1 MENENPMEQIPE
13 AEQEPKMVQEPEATA
28 ESEEIESEMTLEPVQ
43 EIPAKKKNNVLIIAA
58 AAVLGVVML
67 IGFGLAVIAGT
78 EGMDGLKSKISG
90 IFSQEEEKTTQPDTT
105 APDVTEP
112 EATEA
117 LNLKSYTVSAAE
129 AANVVNNVA
138 ATLGEHKLTNGELQ
152 VFYQTSMINFY
163 SQYGMY
169 LSYMGV
175 DFSKPLDEQVFD
187 PETNQT
193 WQEYMLE
200 MALHSWHLY
209 TAIGE
214 KAKAEGFQLDAE
226 GLQYIAGLDKTIE
239 DMAAAYGL
247 TSAEEFMQTQLG
259 PTATVEG
266 MRSYMEREY
275 YYIRYYEYL
284 VEKLEPTME
293 QLEQYFTEN
302 AETLSANG
310 VTKESG
316 DVVDVRHVLI
326 MPETS
331 GKDGEGKAISTEED
345 WENCRQ
351 KAQALLDGWRS
362 GEATED
368 TFHKLAQE
376 NSADGNASTGGLYT
390 GVTPGYMVQE
400 FNDWIFD
407 ESRAYGDSDL
417 VKTQFGYHIMY
428 FVKREP
434 NWVAKSRDGY
444 LSNAINAAI
453 TAVMEQYPIEVDYDA
468 IALS

>member
-13 AEQEPKMVQEPEATA
+13 AEQEPQIVQEPEEIV
-28 ESEEIESEMTLEPVQ
+28 ESEETVMTPQPVQ
-43 EIPAKKKNNVLIIAA
+43 KAPAKQKNNALIIIL

-67 IGFGLAVIAGT
+67 IGFSLAVIAGT

-90 IFSQEEEKTTQPDTT
+90 IFEEEKATQPDTT
-105 APDVTEP
+105 APDATEP
-112 EATEA
+112 EATEP
-117 LNLKSYTVSAAE
+117 LNLKSYTVSADE
-129 AANVVNNVA
+129 AAGVVNNVA
-138 ATLGEHKLTNGELQ
+138 ATLGENKLTNGELQ

-175 DFSKPLDEQVFD
+175 DFSQPLDEQVFD
-187 PETNQT
+187 ANTNQT
-193 WQEYMLE
+193 WQEYLLE
-200 MALHSWHLY
+200 MALYSWLLY

-214 KAKAEGFQLDAE
+214 QAKAEDFQLDAE
-226 GLQYIAGLDKTIE
+226 GLEYIAGLDKTIE
-239 DMAAAYGL
+239 EMAAAYGNA
-247 TSAEEFMQTQLG
+247 SAEEFMQTQLG

-266 MRSYMEREY
+266 MRKYMELEY
-275 YYIRYYEYL
+275 YYICYYEYL
-284 VEKLEPTME
+284 LEKLAPTTE

-302 AETLSANG
+302 EETLSASG

-331 GKDGEGKAISTEED
+331 GTDEEGNAISTEED

-351 KAQALLDGWRS
+351 KAQALLDEWRS
-362 GEATED
+362 GEATEE
-368 TFHKLAQE
+368 TFHKLAQD
-376 NSADGNASTGGLYT
+376 NSADSNASSGGLYT
-390 GVTPGYMVQE
+390 GVTSGYMVQE

-407 ESRAYGDSDL
+407 ESREYGNTDL
-417 VKTQFGYHIMY
+417 VKTEFGYHIMY

-434 NWVAKSRDGY
+434 QWVAQSRDGF
-444 LSNAINAAI
+444 LSNAINEAI
-453 TAVMEQYPIEVDYDA
+453 TTVMEQYPMEVDYDA

>member
-1 MENENPMEQIPE
+1 MENENPMEQE
-13 AEQEPKMVQEPEATA
+13 SETVQEPEIVQ
-28 ESEEIESEMTLEPVQ
+28 EPVSEQTPETVQ
-43 EIPAKKKNNVLIIAA
+43 EIPANPKKNNVLIILA
-58 AAVLGVVML
+58 AAVLGIAML

-78 EGMDGLKSKISG
+78 EGMDGLKAKISG
-90 IFSQEEEKTTQPDTT
+90 VFSGPEEEKSTQPDTT
-105 APDVTEP
+105 APEVTEPDVTEP
-112 EATEA
+112 AGTEP
-117 LNLKSYTVSAAE
+117 LNLKSYTVDASQAPE
-129 AANVVNNVA
+129 VVNNVA
-138 ATLGEHKLTNGELQ
+138 ATVGEHKLTNGALQ
-152 VFYQTSMINFY
+152 VFYQTSIVNFY
-163 SQYGMY
+163 SQFGMY
-169 LSYMGV
+169 LMYMGV
-175 DFSKPLDEQVFD
+175 DFSQPLDQQVFD
-187 PETNQT
+187 PNTNQT
-193 WQEYMLE
+193 WQEYLLE

-214 KAKAEGFQLDAE
+214 KAKAEGFELDAE
-226 GLQYIAGLDKTIE
+226 GLEYVAGLDKTIQ
-239 DMAAAYGL
+239 DMAAAYGNA
-247 TSAEEFMQTQLG
+247 TAEEFMQSQLG
-259 PTATVEG
+259 PTATVAG
-266 MRSYMEREY
+266 MRSYMELEY

-284 VEKLEPTME
+284 QEKLAPTME
-293 QLEQYFTEN
+293 QLEAYFAEN
-302 AETLSANG
+302 AETLSASG

-331 GKDGEGKAISTEED
+331 GKDENGKAISTEED

-376 NSADGNASTGGLYT
+376 NSADGNASSGGLYT

-407 ESRAYGDSDL
+407 ESREYGNTDL

-434 NWVAKSRDGY
+434 NWISKSREGF
-444 LSNAINAAI
+444 LQNAFNAVI
-453 TAVMEQYPIEVDYDA
+453 TEVLEQYPIVVNYDD